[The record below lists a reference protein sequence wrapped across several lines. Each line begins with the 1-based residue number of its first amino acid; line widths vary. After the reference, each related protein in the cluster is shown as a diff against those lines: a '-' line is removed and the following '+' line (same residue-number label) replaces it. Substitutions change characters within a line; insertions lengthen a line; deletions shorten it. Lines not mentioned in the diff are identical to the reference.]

1 MPVMDGYAATAA
13 IRKHSDPRIRNLRI
27 IALTASA
34 IAGDRERCLESG
46 MDGYLAKPV
55 RAKEVRSFPF
65 LALSFPST
73 LTLTAP
79 VFFSHS
85 SRPPSGNKST
95 SSPMPRSRRA
105 HLHRLTTPSL
115 PRRPRHHL
123 FSLSSL
129 LLSLFVLYHYR
140 TQMLSLHTRLSR
152 CRLAFDCCFSFVV
165 FLLASHVSVE
175 RRILSLF

>member
-13 IRKHSDPRIRNLRI
+13 IRKHSDPRIRKLRI

-55 RAKEVRSFPF
+55 RAKEVRSRPF

-79 VFFSHS
+79 SPSRS
-85 SRPPSGNKST
+85 SKLLFGSKST
-95 SSPMPRSRRA
+95 SPPIPQSRRA
-105 HLHRLTTPSL
+105 HLHRLTTALAFLVL
-115 PRRPRHHL
+115 PRPI
-123 FSLSSL
+123 SL
-129 LLSLFVLYHYR
+129 LFRSSFSPSSSSIIIARRCCLSTHG
-140 TQMLSLHTRLSR
+140 SR
-152 CRLAFDCCFSFVV
+152 GVDSHLTVV
-165 FLLASHVSVE
+165 FFFRRFLLASH
-175 RRILSLF
+175 FW